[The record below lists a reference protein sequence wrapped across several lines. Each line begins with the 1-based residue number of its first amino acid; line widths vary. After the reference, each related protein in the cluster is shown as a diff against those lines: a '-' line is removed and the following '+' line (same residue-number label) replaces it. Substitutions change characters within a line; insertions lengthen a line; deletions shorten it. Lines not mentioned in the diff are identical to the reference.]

1 MTTTQR
7 QTKSETHNVAEDSGL
22 GVKREL
28 DERETEEGTKP
39 TKKPKVEEK
48 ETGEQQSVY
57 KSGTIERGHIYFFY
71 RPKVQLEEA
80 HSINGVK
87 NFNILLIPRPP
98 AFATTDENIS
108 SSKSVNKTD
117 PSLSEEAEMKVL
129 APGADAV
136 PAPVTQSTT
145 KQHYRLITVGKK
157 KLPDPE
163 GRGSGSRR
171 KEIFWATVTAVGDD
185 LASLEKG
192 LGGKTYDTK
201 TRGTR
206 HEAAS
211 RLAAR
216 GAYAIVNTDTEVMS
230 KRETHLGYHISHPK
244 SSEMGNVQSSLG
256 IYSASSFV
264 LQVKN
269 PHAPTTGPRQ
279 VRTKGADYPAWI
291 MRDVF
296 GAAAGQGQNE
306 RRGREASGLRFA
318 SCETPELLEYEGAQ
332 LLLIAAREGEQGLED
347 SLAEGRGVGKIL
359 HLATFSF

>member
-1 MTTTQR
+1 MFSQLT
-7 QTKSETHNVAEDSGL
+7 
-22 GVKREL
+22 RE
-28 DERETEEGTKP
+28 
-39 TKKPKVEEK
+39 PKAN
-48 ETGEQQSVY
+48 
-57 KSGTIERGHIYFFY
+57 IFF
-71 RPKVQLEEA
+71 L
-80 HSINGVK
+80 
-87 NFNILLIPRPP
+87 
-98 AFATTDENIS
+98 
-108 SSKSVNKTD
+108 
-117 PSLSEEAEMKVL
+117 
-129 APGADAV
+129 
-136 PAPVTQSTT
+136 
-145 KQHYRLITVGKK
+145 
-157 KLPDPE
+157 
-163 GRGSGSRR
+163 
-171 KEIFWATVTAVGDD
+171 
-185 LASLEKG
+185 
-192 LGGKTYDTK
+192 
-201 TRGTR
+201 GTR

-306 RRGREASGLRFA
+306 RREREASGLRFA

-332 LLLIAAREGEQGLED
+332 LLLIAAREGEQGLDD

-359 HLATFSF
+359 HLATFSFRSYFASPYRAGGGGKSQNSQADLARAFRRRGSVSLRALKGRMDLNK